1 MKGLLMM
8 SEKERNRKVAFEMV
22 RQGKWTLKEAAEH
35 LRLSY
40 RQCRRSYRRFVVEGD
55 AGLVHRSRGRSSN
68 RGIAREMRDAALRRY
83 REVYDGFGPTLAAE
97 KLAED
102 GYEVDHETLRRWLVA
117 EGLWLRRRRRKPYRS
132 RRQRRAH
139 FGELIQ
145 VDASIHLWFGEGNPM
160 TCLLNMVDDATGIRM
175 SLMAEEET
183 TEGYMRLLWRW
194 IKRYGIP
201 KALYTDR
208 KNVFV
213 TDREPT
219 VEEQLAGE
227 EPKTAFGKACAK
239 LGIQIITAHS
249 AQAKGR
255 VERAHGVYQDRLV
268 KELKL
273 QGITTIEGAN
283 ALLENGFVDNL
294 NSKFAKPPRAEEDFH
309 RGVPEGLD
317 LAQVF
322 CFEEHRVVAN
332 DWTISFHRRTFQ
344 IGRDNTPRPKP
355 KDKVL
360 VRTLLDGT
368 VELLYRDKP
377 LKYQEIDPGLSF
389 QKGDERK
396 IAAAL
401 PVRARPKPAADHPWR
416 HAFLRSRAKARGG

>member
-1 MKGLLMM
+1 MKGLLTM
-8 SEKERNRKVAFEMV
+8 SEKERNRKAVFEMV
-22 RQGKWTLKEAAEH
+22 RQGRWTLKEGAEQ

-40 RQCRRSYRRFVVEGD
+40 RQCRRSYRRFLAEGD
-55 AGLVHRSRGRSSN
+55 GGLVHRSRGRPSN
-68 RGIAREMRDAALRRY
+68 RGIPRETRDAALRRY

-102 GYEVDHETLRRWLVA
+102 GYKVDHETLRRWLVT
-117 EGLWLRRRRRKPYRS
+117 EGLWVRHRRRKPYRS
-132 RRQRRAH
+132 RRERRAH
-139 FGELIQ
+139 FGELVQ
-145 VDASIHLWFGEGNPM
+145 MDGSIHRWFGEENPM
-160 TCLLNMVDDATGIRM
+160 ACLLDMVDDATGIVM
-175 SLMAEEET
+175 PLMAEEET
-183 TEGYMRLLWRW
+183 SEGYMRLLWSW
-194 IKRYGIP
+194 IERYGIP

-239 LGIQIITAHS
+239 LGIQMIPAHS
-249 AQAKGR
+249 PQAKGR
-255 VERAHGVYQDRLV
+255 VERVHGVYQDRLV

-309 RGVPEGLD
+309 RGVPKGLD

-322 CFEEHRVVAN
+322 CFEEHRVMAN
-332 DWTISFHRRTFQ
+332 DWTIRFHRRIFQ
-344 IGRDNTPRPKP
+344 IGRDNAPRPKP
-355 KDKVL
+355 KDKIL

-368 VELLYRDKP
+368 VELLYRDRR
-377 LKYQEIDPGLSF
+377 LKYCEIDPGLPF
-389 QKGDERK
+389 QRGDERK
-396 IAAAL
+396 IAAAI
-401 PVRARPKPAADHPWR
+401 PVRPRPKPAADHPWR
-416 HAFLRSRAKARGG
+416 HAFLRSRAKAGE